1 MVWACE
7 RVCLRGGGGS
17 NRAGGGFGERDKSK
31 RLVQNETCIF
41 SFASPQGIRPPM
53 PPHNTPLPPG
63 CADEADVW
71 RERGNALAR
80 TGAWGEAATAYTRS
94 LDARPTAAAAANR
107 AAARLKLG
115 DCAGAV
121 DDATLALSFDPHHL
135 KSLERRAAA
144 ATVLGRHAE
153 AARDYD
159 AALRLAPG
167 DEPLARGRAA
177 ALAALAAEKGLVCGS
192 GREVEVTVGSAASAA
207 TAPMEVE
214 TKTTPVDAPA
224 NPAPDPVA
232 VAAAAAASDAVALLK
247 RGGGVTSSITTPS
260 LRSVADIEAAL
271 LRGETAPDLEAAVVA
286 ALAARPPPQLA
297 AALTPALVAAV
308 ARAALRVAAR
318 VGAHHAAAL
327 LQHVARAPTFGMAV
341 LCLSPGDKQGVGEAW
356 DCAARGVTD
365 AGAAA
370 ALAAVRREYGV

>member
-1 MVWACE
+1 
-7 RVCLRGGGGS
+7 
-17 NRAGGGFGERDKSK
+17 
-31 RLVQNETCIF
+31 
-41 SFASPQGIRPPM
+41 M
-53 PPHNTPLPPG
+53 PPPTTPLPPG
-63 CADEADVW
+63 CADDADVW

-80 TGAWGEAATAYTRS
+80 AGAWGEAAAAYTQS

-115 DCAGAV
+115 DHGGAV
-121 DDATLALSFDPHHL
+121 GDATLALSLDPHHL

-144 ATVLGRHAE
+144 ATALRLHVD

-177 ALAALAAEKGLVCGS
+177 ALAALAADKGLVCGS
-192 GREVEVTVGSAASAA
+192 GWEVVVVVGGGAA
-207 TAPMEVE
+207 TATTPMEVE
-214 TKTTPVDAPA
+214 TQATPAATPA
-224 NPAPDPVA
+224 NPAPDPVTAAA
-232 VAAAAAASDAVALLK
+232 VAAADDAVALLK
-247 RGGGVTSSITTPS
+247 RGGGSTAPSATTPS

-271 LRGETAPDLEAAVVA
+271 LRGETAPDLETAVVA

-318 VGAHHAAAL
+318 GGAHHAASL
-327 LQHVARAPTFGMAV
+327 LQHVARAPTFSMAV
-341 LCLSPGDKQGVGEAW
+341 LCLSVVDKKGVGEAW
-356 DCAARGVTD
+356 DCAARSVTD
-365 AGAAA
+365 ERAAA